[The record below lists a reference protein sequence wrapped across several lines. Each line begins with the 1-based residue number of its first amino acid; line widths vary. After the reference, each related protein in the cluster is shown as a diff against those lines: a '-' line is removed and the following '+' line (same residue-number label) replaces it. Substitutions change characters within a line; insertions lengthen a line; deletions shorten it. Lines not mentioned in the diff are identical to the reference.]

1 MYRLGIIEESVYDSD
16 ILHILMPYF
25 ISQRIENVAE
35 DEYPVWHINEY
46 QVAEFKITDIVD
58 MLKKHIKETWNEMIE
73 YGAVHA
79 NEERRYLETIP
90 LQI

>member
-1 MYRLGIIEESVYDSD
+1 
-16 ILHILMPYF
+16 
-25 ISQRIENVAE
+25 
-35 DEYPVWHINEY
+35 
-46 QVAEFKITDIVD
+46 